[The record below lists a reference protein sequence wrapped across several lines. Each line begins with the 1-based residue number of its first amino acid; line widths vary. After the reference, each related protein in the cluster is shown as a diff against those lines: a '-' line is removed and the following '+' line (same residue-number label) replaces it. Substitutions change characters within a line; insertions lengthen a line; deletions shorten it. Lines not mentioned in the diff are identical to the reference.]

1 MVVGV
6 GAFDRGT
13 IHLPSM
19 LSQTSARLGT
29 ILALALALVIPV
41 AAPLLA
47 QPAPEQGWNS
57 ARSLELV
64 ARAQQRRAELQV
76 DTAMLSYR
84 AEARGY
90 VYFLLDHA
98 ESARQSL
105 VRTDQVAVDV
115 FWRAPNEVRQRIVGL
130 RERKELP
137 VSRLHYYLDRLT
149 VVQDNFGDGIVIADG
164 ENVRD
169 VPHPVA
175 PSSATVYD
183 FRLADSL
190 ALRLAGSPEPIRV
203 YELNVRPKDP
213 GRPAAIGSVFVD
225 AASGSL
231 VKLEL
236 TFTAAAYTDRRLDH
250 INVVLENGLW
260 RGRFW
265 LPHEQRL
272 EIRREMPELD
282 FPVGTIIRTRMRI
295 GDYRFNEE
303 LDPWIFFGPRVTVA
317 PREEREAFA
326 FEQEIDA
333 ERRLEGIG
341 RPLQMAELR
350 QEARAL
356 ARRQPLSGLPRSRLH
371 LAGASDLFRYN
382 RAEGVAVGLG
392 ASFTPASAL
401 SIRARGGWA
410 FGPDL
415 PQARLEVEPRIGFLR
430 PGVSFFLHEAR
441 DVGDQPAASGSMN
454 TLSSLIAGRDYFDLF
469 TASGARLALREPI
482 ARGTEAEAGVRVER
496 HRSLDLSTTRSLFPS
511 DGFRPVLPVDDG
523 ELYGGWLALRRSS
536 LQGADRAWRFEAR
549 AELGRLHSGGED
561 FSFLRPHV
569 RLEVERQW
577 GWRGSALA
585 VDGAAGFAL
594 GEIPRQS
601 LYLIGGRGTV
611 AGHPFRRHG
620 GDAFA
625 TARGVYS
632 ADLHRPWLRG
642 HLFAEVGYAG
652 THGAG
657 IRSAE
662 RWGVASA
669 DRFLAG
675 IGGGVGVFYDLVR
688 LNAARGVGPDGRWE
702 VWVEARRGFW
712 EWL

>member
-1 MVVGV
+1 MRERCTSG
-6 GAFDRGT
+6 
-13 IHLPSM
+13 SM
-19 LSQTSARLGT
+19 LFEIPAGRFGVSLLAV
-29 ILALALALVIPV
+29 ALALSSASPIRGQ
-41 AAPLLA
+41 AAID
-47 QPAPEQGWNS
+47 QEWNS
-57 ARSLELV
+57 ARALELV
-64 ARAQQRRAELQV
+64 ARAQQRRAELRV
-76 DTAMLSYR
+76 DTAMLNYR
-84 AEARGY
+84 ADARGY

-175 PSSATVYD
+175 PNSATVYD

-203 YELNVRPKDP
+203 YELNVRPKDSS
-213 GRPAAIGSVFVD
+213 RPAAIGSVFVD

-265 LPHEQRL
+265 LPHEQQL

-295 GDYRFNEE
+295 GNYRFNQE
-303 LDPWIFFGPRVTVA
+303 LDPWVFFGPRVTAA

-350 QEARAL
+350 QEARVFV
-356 ARRQPLSGLPRSRLH
+356 RRQPLSGLPRSRLH

-382 RAEGVAVGLG
+382 RAEGVAVGIG
-392 ASFTPASAL
+392 ASITPAAAL
-401 SIRARGGWA
+401 SMRVRGGWA

-415 PQARLEVEPRIGFLR
+415 PQARIEIEPRIGVFQ
-430 PGVSFFLHEAR
+430 PGLTLFLHEPR
-441 DVGDQPAASGSMN
+441 DVGDQPAASGSVN
-454 TLSSLIAGRDYFDLF
+454 TLSALIAGRDYFDLF
-469 TASGARLALREPI
+469 TASGGKLALREPI
-482 ARGTEAEAGVRVER
+482 TPGTAAEAGLRVER
-496 HRSLDLSTTRSLFPS
+496 HRSLDLSTTRSLLPS
-511 DGFRPVLPVDDG
+511 HGFRPVLPVDDG
-523 ELYGGWLALRRSS
+523 ALFGGWLAVRRIS
-536 LQGADRAWRFEAR
+536 LQGADRAWQLEAR
-549 AELGRLHSGGED
+549 ADLGRLRSGGER
-561 FSFLRPHV
+561 FTFLRPKV
-569 RLEVERQW
+569 RLELEQQW
-577 GWRGSALA
+577 GWRESALTL
-585 VDGAAGFAL
+585 DGTAGL
-594 GEIPRQS
+594 VIGEIPRQS
-601 LYLIGGRGTV
+601 LFLIGGRGTV
-611 AGHPFRRHG
+611 AGHPFRQHG
-620 GDAFA
+620 GDTFA
-625 TARGVYS
+625 TLRGMYS
-632 ADLHRPWLRG
+632 VDLHRPWLRG
-642 HLFAEVGYAG
+642 HLFAEAGYASV
-652 THGAG
+652 HGAG
-657 IRSAE
+657 ARAAE
-662 RWGVASA
+662 LWGVGPT
-669 DRFLAG
+669 DRI
-675 IGGGVGVFYDLVR
+675 IGGVGGGIGVFYDLLR
-688 LNAARGVGPDGRWE
+688 LHTARGVGPDGRWE